1 MASSP
6 HRLLPTEVEERLRAR
21 FGQDVLQFEDSHGHA
36 VAHVAPS
43 RYRDIVS
50 MLRDDP
56 ELAFDFMEFTGGVDY
71 QDKGLEVVT
80 HLWSSSLGHHVR
92 LRVPLPVEDPVCP
105 TISDLYAGANWH
117 ERETTEM
124 FGITFDGHPEPVKLL
139 LAEEFDGHP
148 LRKDFPLMS
157 REAKPWPGGPDEDE
171 E

>member
-6 HRLLPTEVEERLRAR
+6 NRLLPAEVEERVRAR
-21 FGQDVLQFEDSHGHA
+21 FGQDVLGYEDSFGHA
-36 VAHVAPS
+36 VLHVAPS
-43 RYRDIVS
+43 RYREIAA

-56 ELAFDFMEFTGGVDY
+56 ALSLDYMEFSSGVDY
-71 QDKGLEVVT
+71 QEKGFEVVT
-80 HLWSSSLGHHVR
+80 HLWSSWHGHHVR
-92 LRVPLPVEDPVCP
+92 LRVPLPAEDPVCP
-105 TISDLYAGANWH
+105 TISDLYPGANWH

-124 FGITFDGHPEPVKLL
+124 FGIMFEGHPELVKLL
-139 LAEEFDGHP
+139 LSEEFDGHP